1 MTISTAELFFLFKPA
16 SIWKFQGHGLHL
28 SHSCNL
34 CYSCG
39 NTTSFNPLCQ
49 ARDWTGTSIPIQ
61 AAAVRFVTQCT
72 TVGTPERTPFK
83 IWLNLCLFPFWI
95 ILPWRFQSY
104 SIDFRVL
111 LKVRDIQPTCFMT
124 IMMVFLSQK
133 PLFVFFYLGL
143 HLWYM
148 EVPRLGEL
156 QLLAYTTAT
165 ATWDPSFI
173 CNQHHSMATPAPL
186 THWVRP
192 GTEPTSSWMLVG
204 FITPEPQPF
213 SMWCH
218 CWFLVSFSH
227 WTVSTLGIM
236 LQKLL
241 EWMDECYGLR
251 VCVPPEIRY
260 WSLGLQWDAIR
271 R

>member
-156 QLLAYTTAT
+156 QLLAYTTAYSS
-165 ATWDPSFI
+165 ARS
-173 CNQHHSMATPAPL
+173 L
-186 THWVRP
+186 THWSRP
-192 GTEPTSSWMLVG
+192 KIEPESSWVVV
-204 FITPEPQPF
+204 
-213 SMWCH
+213 
-218 CWFLVSFSH
+218 WFLTH
-227 WTVSTLGIM
+227 WATT
-236 LQKLL
+236 
-241 EWMDECYGLR
+241 R
-251 VCVPPEIRY
+251 TPR
-260 WSLGLQWDAIR
+260 SLFFYDFFFFF
-271 R
+271 